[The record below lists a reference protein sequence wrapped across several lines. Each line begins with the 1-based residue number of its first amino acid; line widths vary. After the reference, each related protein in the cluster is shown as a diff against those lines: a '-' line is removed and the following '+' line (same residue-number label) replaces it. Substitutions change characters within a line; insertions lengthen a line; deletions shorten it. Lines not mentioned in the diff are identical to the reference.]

1 MTKSNIWTN
10 FQGCAVTKLPSTDRR
25 QINLDIFIRGN
36 DRSGGRQRD
45 SMLNVAPRHMDFRLL
60 KERAALDKAWLVEV
74 TALIRH
80 RRLGTPEAE
89 AAAEAARAATSVV
102 VQRIDAL
109 KASTLDGLRVKARA
123 DLWRRRG
130 EPSADDLVDD
140 VADVENKVE
149 GEEALEML
157 FSCAA

>member
-10 FQGCAVTKLPSTDRR
+10 FQGCAVTKLPST
-25 QINLDIFIRGN
+25 
-36 DRSGGRQRD
+36 SSGRQRD
-45 SMLNVAPRHMDFRLL
+45 GMMNVAPRHLDFRLL
-60 KERAALDKAWLVEV
+60 RERAALEKAWLVEV
-74 TALIRH
+74 TALIRQK
-80 RRLGTPEAE
+80 RVGTAEAE
-89 AAAEAARAATSVV
+89 AAAETARAATAVV
-102 VQRIDAL
+102 VRRIDAL

-130 EPSADDLVDD
+130 EPSANDLVDD
-140 VADVENKVE
+140 EADVENKVE